1 MTQKERIEKA
11 VNLAYPDKIDK
22 ELATNL
28 SEVERWEFLGEQAD
42 RRDGFR
48 LGYKTGEKETIE
60 RVIEWLK
67 KNADS
72 FTWYNEMEGESG
84 MTDDFYDEIR
94 KAMEE

>member
-60 RVIEWLK
+60 RGVKWFNEHFTFPGMAQQTFIE
-67 KNADS
+67 
-72 FTWYNEMEGESG
+72 
-84 MTDDFYDEIR
+84 DFR

>member
-1 MTQKERIEKA
+1 MKREERIEKA
-11 VNLAYPDKIDK
+11 VNLAYPDKINK
-22 ELATNL
+22 EMVANL

-42 RRDGFR
+42 RRDAFR

-67 KNADS
+67 NNADY

-84 MTDDFYDEIR
+84 MTDDFYNEIR